1 MASPRTNLFL
11 TNVKGE
17 TIIDDFTDSF
27 CHNCILE
34 CSGKGVRSTICKLD
48 GIKRKVILY
57 RDELGSLLVCD
68 DKEKTSKNFL
78 SLVELIKHG
87 RLSLIARH
95 NKLKDSILR
104 KVNRDLESFKHN
116 IVHINSDAIHEFYA
130 FIPQDKLFKNYRGLL
145 EIIED
150 TIKNDPKDAVNLIAR
165 LAKYNFNLKTE
176 LSVIS
181 KLSNSDSKPSFTT
194 GNPRDAVMSSAYMLY
209 PMFKKRV
216 VHINVGEFWDKF
228 DIDYDALQVA
238 SFYII
243 ENAVKYSEKNSNVNI
258 TFERTPHSLNI
269 IFAMHSFYIGEQE
282 EFLIFNEGFQGEQAR
297 KSKRG
302 GKGIG
307 MYRARKLAQFFD
319 GDLIVEPG
327 SYPIEGKDGFLYAD
341 NKFIITLPVEM
352 TL

>member
-17 TIIDDFTDSF
+17 TVIDDFTDSY

-34 CSGKGVRSTICKLD
+34 CSGNGVRSTICKLD
-48 GIKRKVILY
+48 GVKRNVLLY

-78 SLVELIKHG
+78 SLIELLKHG
-87 RLSLIARH
+87 RPSLITKYT
-95 NKLKDSILR
+95 KLKDSILHI
-104 KVNRDLESFKHN
+104 VNRDLETFKHN
-116 IVHINSDAIHEFYA
+116 IVHINSDAINEFYA
-130 FIPQDKLFKNYRGLL
+130 FITQDKLFKNYRGLL

-150 TIKNDPKDAVNLIAR
+150 TIKNNPHDAVNLIAR

-181 KLSNSDSKPSFTT
+181 KLSNSDSKPNFTT
-194 GNPRDAVMSSAYMLY
+194 GNPRDAVMSSVYMLY

-243 ENAVKYSEKNSNVNI
+243 ENAVKYSEKDSSVNI
-258 TFERTPHSLNI
+258 TFERMPHSLNI
-269 IFAMHSFYIGEQE
+269 VFTMHSFYIGEQE
-282 EFLIFNEGFQGEQAR
+282 ECLIFNEGFQGEQAR

-307 MYRARKLAQFFD
+307 MYRARNLAHFFE

-327 SYPIEGKDGFLYAD
+327 SYPVEGNDGFLYAD
-341 NKFIITLPVEM
+341 NRFLITLPVEM

>member
-1 MASPRTNLFL
+1 MASSRTNIFL
-11 TNVKGE
+11 TNAKGE
-17 TIIDDFTDSF
+17 TIIDDFIDTY

-34 CSGKGVRSTICKLD
+34 CCGKGVRSTICKLD
-48 GIKRKVILY
+48 GVKRNVLLY

-68 DKEKTSKNFL
+68 DKEKTSRNFL

-87 RLSLIARH
+87 RPSLITRH

-104 KVNRDLESFKHN
+104 KVNRDLETFKHN
-116 IVHINSDAIHEFYA
+116 IVHINSDAINEFYA
-130 FIPQDKLFKNYRGLL
+130 FISQDNLFKNYRRLL

-150 TIKNDPKDAVNLIAR
+150 TIKTVPKDAANLIAR

-181 KLSNSDSKPSFTT
+181 KLSNSDSEPNFTT
-194 GNPRDAVMSSAYMLY
+194 GNPRDAVMSSVYMLY
-209 PMFKKRV
+209 PMFKKKS

-243 ENAVKYSEKNSNVNI
+243 ENAVKYSEQESSVNI
-258 TFERTPHSLNI
+258 TFERTPHSLDI
-269 IFAMHSFYIGEQE
+269 VFTMHSFYIDELE
-282 EFLIFNEGFQGEQAR
+282 ESLIFNDGFQGEQAR
-297 KSKRG
+297 KSNRG

-307 MYRARKLAQFFD
+307 MYRAKCLAQFFD

-327 SYPIEGKDGFLYAD
+327 PYPIEGGDGFLYAE
-341 NKFIITLPVEM
+341 NKFLITIPVKM